1 MENIYNLVLDLKQKI
16 TQTEIVIPQLDNN
29 THKFN
34 MKVTQNGDE
43 YAFEDDI
50 TSELAILKSD
60 GQFVVLPAQKMGSTY
75 TATLSEQALT
85 TAGITK
91 AELRFKK
98 NDELLTS
105 TQFNFLVRE
114 VIVSN
119 KNIESTTV
127 YKALDA
133 LLAKSEE
140 LTKKMDEGIKSL
152 SNVDALK
159 VELSEINAQIISAK
173 NELTQNVTVANEK
186 VEELKTATTNAN
198 TAVDN
203 FNKEKSNIENLNALV
218 KSASALNNSLRDLNA
233 SITEGKQ
240 TKSDLDGSI
249 ATAKDTKA
257 GLDGSISTGQE
268 LKESLSS
275 KIESAT
281 AVDGQ
286 IKTKMDT
293 VQGWIDNPQQFKGD
307 KGDQGEKG
315 PIGPTGPQGPQGIQG
330 KVGPQ
335 GIQGPQGPIGKG
347 LTVLGKVTSTS
358 QLPSTGTTG
367 DAYFVGSHL
376 YVWTGTK
383 WEDMGEVKGD
393 KGDQG
398 IQGPRG
404 PQGIQGPTGPKGDTG
419 AKGDKGDTGPVGPQ
433 GPIGL
438 TGAKGADGERGI
450 DGKPGKDGV
459 SVTHSWSGTT
469 LSITSASGTSS
480 ADLKGPKGDRGATG
494 PQGDPATNLVKSVQ
508 GKTGD
513 VMLTK
518 ADITA
523 LGIPG
528 QDTNTTYGIVTQSSN
543 GLMSASDKKRLDNL
557 KEQVILTETQY
568 NALSSSQQNDSN
580 KIYFIKK

>member
-43 YAFEDDI
+43 YVLEEEI
-50 TSELAILKSD
+50 TSELAILKTD
-60 GQFVVLPAQKMGSTY
+60 GQFVVLPAQKMGLTY
-75 TATLSEQALT
+75 TATLTEQALT

-98 NDELLTS
+98 NEELLTS

-133 LLAKSEE
+133 LLAKSKEVS
-140 LTKKMDEGIKSL
+140 KKIDEGIKSL

-159 VELSEINAQIISAK
+159 AELSEINAQIISAK

-198 TAVDN
+198 TAVEN
-203 FNKEKSNIENLNALV
+203 FNKEKPNIENLNALV
-218 KSASALNNSLRDLNA
+218 KSATDLNNSLRDLNA

-240 TKSDLDGSI
+240 TKTDLDTSI
-249 ATAKDTKA
+249 ATAKDTKTN
-257 GLDGSISTGQE
+257 LDSSISTGQG
-268 LKESLSS
+268 LKDSLSE
-275 KIESAT
+275 KIQSANT
-281 AVDGQ
+281 VDGQ

-293 VQGWIDNPQQFKGD
+293 VQGWIDNPKQFKGD
-307 KGDQGEKG
+307 KGDQGERG

-358 QLPSTGTTG
+358 GLPSTGATG

-376 YVWTGTK
+376 YVWTGSK

-404 PQGIQGPTGPKGDTG
+404 EQGLQGPTGPKGDTG
-419 AKGDKGDTGPVGPQ
+419 AKGDKGDTGPQGPQ
-433 GPIGL
+433 GPIGQA
-438 TGAKGADGERGI
+438 GPKGADGERGI

-518 ADITA
+518 ADIKA
-523 LGIPG
+523 LGFPEH
-528 QDTNTTYGIVTQSSN
+528 V
-543 GLMSASDKKRLDNL
+543 
-557 KEQVILTETQY
+557 VLTETAY
-568 NALSSSQQNDSN
+568 NALSSAQKNATD
-580 KIYFIKK
+580 IFYYIKA

>member
-34 MKVTQNGDE
+34 MKITQNGND
-43 YAFEDDI
+43 YVFEDDV
-50 TSELAILKSD
+50 TSELAILKTD
-60 GQFVVLPAQKMGSTY
+60 GNFVVLPTQKTGSTY
-75 TATLSEQALT
+75 IATLTEQALT
-85 TAGITK
+85 TSGITK

-98 NDELLTS
+98 SDELLTS
-105 TQFNFLVRE
+105 TQFSFLVRE

-119 KNIESTTV
+119 KHIESTSV
-127 YKALDA
+127 YKALDT

-140 LTKKMDEGIKSL
+140 LTKKIDEGIKSL

-159 VELSEINAQIISAK
+159 AELSEIDAQIISAK
-173 NELTQNVTVANEK
+173 NELTQNVAVANEK
-186 VEELKTATTNAN
+186 VEALKAAAENTNA
-198 TAVDN
+198 AIEN
-203 FNKEKSNIENLNALV
+203 FNKEKSNIDNLSTLV
-218 KSASALNNSLRDLNA
+218 NSASALNNSLKDLNA

-240 TKSDLDGSI
+240 TKTDLDTSI
-249 ATAKDTKA
+249 TTAKDTKSN
-257 GLDGSISTGQE
+257 LDSSISTGQG
-268 LKESLSS
+268 LSYSLSE
-275 KIESAT
+275 KIQSAT
-281 AVDGQ
+281 TVDGQ

-307 KGDQGEKG
+307 KGAQGERG

-358 QLPSTGTTG
+358 GLPSTGTTG

-376 YVWTGTK
+376 YVWTGSK
-383 WEDMGEVKGD
+383 WEDMGAVKGD

-404 PQGIQGPTGPKGDTG
+404 EQGLQGPTGPKGDTG
-419 AKGDKGDTGPVGPQ
+419 AKGDKGETGAVGPQ

-438 TGAKGADGERGI
+438 TGPKGADGEKGI

-469 LSITSASGTSS
+469 LNITSASGTSS

-513 VMLTK
+513 VRLTK
-518 ADITA
+518 ADIKA
-523 LGIPG
+523 LGFPEH
-528 QDTNTTYGIVTQSSN
+528 V
-543 GLMSASDKKRLDNL
+543 
-557 KEQVILTETQY
+557 VLTETAY
-568 NALSSSQQNDSN
+568 NALSSTQKNATD
-580 KIYFIKK
+580 IFYYIKA

>member
-1 MENIYNLVLDLKQKI
+1 MENIYNIILDLKQNI
-16 TQTEIVIPQLDNN
+16 QHTEIVIPQLDND

-34 MKVTQNGDE
+34 MKITQNGND
-43 YAFEDDI
+43 YTFEDDI
-50 TSELAILKSD
+50 TSELAILKTD
-60 GQFVVLPAQKMGSTY
+60 GNFVVLPTQKTGSTY
-75 TATLSEQALT
+75 ITTLTEQALT
-85 TAGITK
+85 TSGITK

-98 NDELLTS
+98 SDELLTS
-105 TQFNFLVRE
+105 TQFSFLVRE

-119 KNIESTTV
+119 KHIESTTV

-159 VELSEINAQIISAK
+159 AELSEINAQIISAK
-173 NELTQNVTVANEK
+173 NELTQNVAVANEK

-198 TAVDN
+198 TAIEN
-203 FNKEKSNIENLNALV
+203 FNKEKPNIDNLNALV
-218 KSASALNNSLRDLNA
+218 NSASALNNSLKDLNA

-240 TKSDLDGSI
+240 TKSDLDDSI
-249 ATAKDTKA
+249 TTAKDTKTN
-257 GLDGSISTGQE
+257 LDTSISTGQG
-268 LKESLSS
+268 LNDSLSS
-275 KIESAT
+275 KIRSAT
-281 AVDGQ
+281 IVDGA

-293 VQGWIDNPQQFKGD
+293 VQGWIDNPSQFKGD
-307 KGDQGEKG
+307 KGDQGERG
-315 PIGPTGPQGPQGIQG
+315 PVGQTGPQGPQGIQG

-358 QLPSTGTTG
+358 GLPSTGSTG

-376 YVWTGTK
+376 YVWTGSK
-383 WEDMGEVKGD
+383 WEDMGEVKGE
-393 KGDQG
+393 KGDQGIEG

-404 PQGIQGPTGPKGDTG
+404 EQGLTGPKGDTG
-419 AKGDKGDTGPVGPQ
+419 AKGDKGDTGPQGPQGIQGKTGATGPQ
-433 GPIGL
+433 GPIGP
-438 TGAKGADGERGI
+438 TGPKGADGRQGI

-469 LSITSASGTSS
+469 LNITSASGTSS

-494 PQGDPATNLVKSVQ
+494 PKGDPATNLVKSVQ
-508 GKTGD
+508 GKTGE

-523 LGIPG
+523 LGFPEH
-528 QDTNTTYGIVTQSSN
+528 VVLTQ
-543 GLMSASDKKRLDNL
+543 
-557 KEQVILTETQY
+557 TQY
-568 NALSSSQQNDSN
+568 NALSSTQKADT
-580 KIYFIKK
+580 KVFYYIKK

>member
-1 MENIYNLVLDLKQKI
+1 MENIYNLVLDLKQNIKH
-16 TQTEIVIPQLDNN
+16 TEIVIPQLDNN

-34 MKVTQNGDE
+34 MKITQNGND
-43 YAFEDDI
+43 YVFEDGI
-50 TSELAILKSD
+50 TSELAILKTD
-60 GQFVVLPAQKMGSTY
+60 GNFVVLPTQKTGSTY
-75 TATLSEQALT
+75 IATLTEQALT
-85 TAGITK
+85 TSGITK

-98 NDELLTS
+98 SDELLTS
-105 TQFNFLVRE
+105 TQFSFLVRE

-119 KNIESTTV
+119 KHIESTTV

-140 LTKKMDEGIKSL
+140 LTRKMDEGIKSL

-159 VELSEINAQIISAK
+159 AELSEINAQIIAAK
-173 NELTQNVTVANEK
+173 DELTQNVTVANEK

-198 TAVDN
+198 AAVEN
-203 FNKEKSNIENLNALV
+203 FNKEKPNIDNLNALV
-218 KSASALNNSLRDLNA
+218 NSASALNNSLRDLNA
-233 SITEGKQ
+233 SITVGKQ
-240 TKSDLDGSI
+240 TK
-249 ATAKDTKA
+249 KD
-257 GLDGSISTGQE
+257 LDGSISTAKEIKTGLDTSISTGQG
-268 LKESLSS
+268 LSDSLSE
-275 KIESAT
+275 KIQSAT
-281 AVDGQ
+281 TVDGQ

-293 VQGWIDNPQQFKGD
+293 VQGWIDNPKQFKGD
-307 KGDQGEKG
+307 KGDQGESG

-376 YVWTGTK
+376 YVWTGSK
-383 WEDMGEVKGD
+383 WEDMGEVKGE

-398 IQGPRG
+398 IQGIQGPRG
-404 PQGIQGPTGPKGDTG
+404 EQGPTGPKGDTG
-419 AKGDKGDTGPVGPQ
+419 AKGDKGDAGPVGPQ

-438 TGAKGADGERGI
+438 TGPKGADGERGVDGRQGI

-459 SVTHSWSGTT
+459 SVIHSWSGTT

-494 PQGDPATNLVKSVQ
+494 PKGDPATNLVKSVQ
-508 GKTGD
+508 GKTGE

-523 LGIPG
+523 LGFPEH
-528 QDTNTTYGIVTQSSN
+528 VVLTQ
-543 GLMSASDKKRLDNL
+543 A
-557 KEQVILTETQY
+557 QY
-568 NALSSSQQNDSN
+568 DALSSTQKADT
-580 KIYFIKK
+580 KVFYYIKKA